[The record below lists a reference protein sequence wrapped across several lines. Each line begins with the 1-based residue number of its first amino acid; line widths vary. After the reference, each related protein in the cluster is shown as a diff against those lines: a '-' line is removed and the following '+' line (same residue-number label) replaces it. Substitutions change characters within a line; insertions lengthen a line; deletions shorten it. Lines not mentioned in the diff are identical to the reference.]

1 MTPSILP
8 PLPSSWSELTWQ
20 QMIDCWNAKLRYG
33 GNGDVA
39 QAAAL
44 LALCRLTVT
53 GKQDYDRVTGEDIY
67 RLCGDDG
74 RQWTVTARELAAYAR
89 QSIPW
94 FAYPYGDPGEPAVK
108 DDKGKVVK
116 AASEREQSQTGLSSA
131 EREQARGESRKEPRD
146 PVRGYVNEHYRDALS
161 IPIEHLTVKGRF
173 GLRKHF
179 ALPQVMCINITWEQY
194 RSLQGTVS
202 NMFTE
207 GQSDDAVLDLHAQFL
222 AHCLVPRSIA
232 LFDTS
237 GNSIRFRPH
246 WDYCYNASQAEG
258 LIKFWKETLQRW
270 EDGPA
275 LFQVCFQAYQT
286 AIHYYSEV
294 FPLLFNGDGP
304 SDPLQDA
311 ITGETGTLNAIMKYQ
326 GYNSPQEVYDTNL
339 PIILSTLN
347 TMTKE
352 AKDIEQMNA
361 RIKSKR

>member
-1 MTPSILP
+1 MALSTPSTIP
-8 PLPSSWSELTWQ
+8 APLPAKLPKLPASWSELTWQ
-20 QMIDCWNAKLRYG
+20 QMIDCWTAKLRYG
-33 GNGDVA
+33 GNADVA
-39 QAAAL
+39 HAAAL

-53 GKQDYDRVTGEDIY
+53 GKQDYDSVTGEDIY
-67 RLCGDDG
+67 RLCGDDE
-74 RQWTVTARELAAYAR
+74 RQWTITARELAAYAR
-89 QSIPW
+89 QAIPW
-94 FAYPYGDPGEPAVK
+94 FAFPYGDPGEPAVK
-108 DDKGKVVK
+108 DDKGKV
-116 AASEREQSQTGLSSA
+116 T
-131 EREQARGESRKEPRD
+131 KEPRD

-173 GLRKHF
+173 GLRRHF

-202 NMFTE
+202 NMFAE
-207 GQSDDAVLDLHAQFL
+207 GQSDDAILDLHAQFL
-222 AHCLVPRSIA
+222 AYCLVPRSIA

-246 WDYCYNASQAEG
+246 WDYCYNASQAKG
-258 LIKFWKETLQRW
+258 LIKYWKETLQRW

-294 FPLLFNGDGP
+294 FPLLFNGDSP